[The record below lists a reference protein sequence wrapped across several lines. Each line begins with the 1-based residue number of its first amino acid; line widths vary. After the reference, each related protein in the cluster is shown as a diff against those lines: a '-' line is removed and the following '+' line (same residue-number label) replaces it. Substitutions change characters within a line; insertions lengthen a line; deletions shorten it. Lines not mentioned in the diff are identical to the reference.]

1 MLINLFVESAPFV
14 FFDSSSSSWLLLLLS
29 SSTLLLLFLLLD
41 TNASPLFVTRISY
54 AVSSRISTR
63 QFPYPPFA
71 TTSSSIPSTSSS
83 CTAKF
88 LVKLCVSVNRISCT
102 FNSFLIKT
110 GLNSLFLNSGFF
122 CFGAFPVPESLTT
135 YISRDVIVLSSSLF
149 SFTPPLLNEWRNSRC
164 ISFAVFVSNACLPS
178 RILNR

>member
-14 FFDSSSSSWLLLLLS
+14 FFDSSSSSLLLLLS

-135 YISRDVIVLSSSLF
+135 ISRDTIVSSSLF

-178 RILNR
+178 CILNR

>member
-14 FFDSSSSSWLLLLLS
+14 FFDSSSSSSLLLLLS
-29 SSTLLLLFLLLD
+29 PSKLLLLFLLLD

-135 YISRDVIVLSSSLF
+135 ISRDTIVSSSLF

-178 RILNR
+178 CILNR

>member
-14 FFDSSSSSWLLLLLS
+14 FFDSSSSSLLLLLS
-29 SSTLLLLFLLLD
+29 PSKLLLLFLLLD

-135 YISRDVIVLSSSLF
+135 ISRDIIVSSSLF

-178 RILNR
+178 CILN

>member
-14 FFDSSSSSWLLLLLS
+14 FFDSSSSSLLLLLS
-29 SSTLLLLFLLLD
+29 PSKLLLLFLLLD

-135 YISRDVIVLSSSLF
+135 ISRDIIVISSSLF
-149 SFTPPLLNEWRNSRC
+149 SSTPPLLNEWRNSPC

-178 RILNR
+178 CILNR

>member
-135 YISRDVIVLSSSLF
+135 ISRGIIVSSSLF
-149 SFTPPLLNEWRNSRC
+149 SFTPSLLNEWRNSPC

-178 RILNR
+178 CILN

>member
-14 FFDSSSSSWLLLLLS
+14 FFDSSSSSLLLLLS
-29 SSTLLLLFLLLD
+29 PSKLLLLFLLLD

-63 QFPYPPFA
+63 QFPYPPFT

-135 YISRDVIVLSSSLF
+135 ISRDTIVSSSLF

-178 RILNR
+178 CILNR

>member
-1 MLINLFVESAPFV
+1 MLINLFVDSAPFV
-14 FFDSSSSSWLLLLLS
+14 FFDSSSSSLLLLLS

-135 YISRDVIVLSSSLF
+135 ISRDTIVSSSLF

-178 RILNR
+178 CILN